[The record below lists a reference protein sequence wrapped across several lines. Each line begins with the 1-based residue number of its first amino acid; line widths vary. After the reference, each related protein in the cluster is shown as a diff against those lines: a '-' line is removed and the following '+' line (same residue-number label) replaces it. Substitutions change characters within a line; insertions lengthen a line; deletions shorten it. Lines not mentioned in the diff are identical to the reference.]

1 MPSVTFVLPNGSKK
15 SYEAA
20 EGETLL
26 NLANRSDQDLLEGA
40 CEGSLACSTCHVII
54 DPEFYDSV
62 EEHNPISDEENDM
75 LDLAF
80 GLTETSRLGCQI
92 KITKDIDGLH
102 VSIPRGTRNISLG
115 KQGND

>member
-1 MPSVTFVLPNGSKK
+1 MPSVTFVLPDGSKK

-26 NLANRSDQDLLEGA
+26 NLAHRSDLDLLEGA
-40 CEGSLACSTCHVII
+40 CEGSLACSTCHVIV
-54 DPEFYDSV
+54 DPEFYDAV
-62 EEHNPISDEENDM
+62 ETHNPISDEENDM

-92 KITKDIDGLH
+92 KITKDIDGLC
-102 VSIPRGTRNISLG
+102 VTIQRGTRNISFD
-115 KQGND
+115 KQGNN